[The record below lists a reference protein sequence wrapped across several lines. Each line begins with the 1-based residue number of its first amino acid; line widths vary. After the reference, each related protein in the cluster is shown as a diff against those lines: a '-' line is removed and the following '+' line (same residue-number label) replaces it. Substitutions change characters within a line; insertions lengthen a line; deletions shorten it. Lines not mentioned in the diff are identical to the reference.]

1 MIRKI
6 FFIAI
11 AALLLAGCRE
21 EIPDM
26 QNPRTDIN
34 IYNWSQ
40 LFESYWTG
48 MNYNYLFWD
57 IDPTD
62 WDEVYREYKPKFD
75 ALADEDFDNMEVNN
89 EALGMIHEFSSTLI
103 DGHFTIALKI
113 NGTTYPFEL
122 SYERILKRKNY
133 HEMGEFDLYW
143 INTLQLMGKEGR
155 FTHFT
160 YQSHFK
166 SDSKP
171 DSTYIGIGAGMLDG
185 DIIYFRLGRFDLTPH
200 DKTDDNIG
208 QVIAHYHDLLDNYPN
223 VKGVVIDVRNNP
235 GGHLLDLPIVL
246 GKLTDKE
253 RVFCYTR
260 QKNGIGRLDYT
271 PWTPETLKPVDRKRE
286 LDVPVVVLAD
296 MNSISMAEMTTMAVL
311 TLPKGCFIGETTWG
325 GNGTLTSN
333 NSVFELYYGGYF
345 QNNVITAYTTMT
357 MMKDV
362 NGVIHEG
369 TGIRPTIEAPYDA
382 ESFANGIDTQLERA
396 VKYIHT
402 GK

>member
-21 EIPDM
+21 EMPDM
-26 QNPRTDIN
+26 QNPRTNISIN
-34 IYNWSQ
+34 NWSQ

-48 MNYNYLFWD
+48 MNYNYVFWD

-62 WDEVYREYKPKFD
+62 WDEVHKEYKPKFD
-75 ALADEDFDNMEVNN
+75 ALADKGFDNTEVNN
-89 EALGMIHEFSSTLI
+89 EAFGMIRKFSSTLI
-103 DGHFTIALKI
+103 DGHFTVALTMKD
-113 NGTTYPFEL
+113 TTYKFEPA
-122 SYERILKRKNY
+122 YERILKRKNY
-133 HEMGEFDLYW
+133 HEMWEFDRYW

-155 FTHFT
+155 FTHFI
-160 YQSHFK
+160 YQSNA
-166 SDSKP
+166 DS
-171 DSTYIGIGAGMLDG
+171 DSTYISIGAGMLDG
-185 DIIYFRLGRFDLTPH
+185 DIIYFHLGRFDLLPH
-200 DKTDDNIG
+200 YKTDDNIG

-223 VKGVVIDVRNNP
+223 VKGVVIDVRNN
-235 GGHLLDLPIVL
+235 GGGLLLDLPIVL

-271 PWTPETLKPVDRKRE
+271 PWTPGTLKPVDRKRE

-311 TLPKGCFIGETTWG
+311 ALPKGCFIGETTWG
-325 GNGTLTSN
+325 GNGTLVSDN
-333 NSVFELYYGGYF
+333 GAFDVYYGGYF
-345 QNNVITAYTTMT
+345 KNNVITAYTTMT
-357 MMKDV
+357 MMKDA

-369 TGIRPTIEAPYDA
+369 AGIRPTIEVPYDA
-382 ESFANGIDTQLERA
+382 KSFANGIDTQLERA
-396 VKYIHT
+396 VKYIRT
-402 GK
+402 GE